1 VTLFVTTHYM
11 EEASNCSRLAFMYA
25 GKVIA
30 EGTPR
35 GIRRDLQTRLGLERE
50 PSMEDVFVELV
61 QAQR

>member
-1 VTLFVTTHYM
+1 M